1 MLIDNEEVYLPD
13 LVKEIIV
20 FHIREAFWKEGDYE
34 AMAQWASTIAE
45 NMGKN
50 TKEIN
55 YIRFMRNTRN
65 LDHLAIVEITRKLAS
80 YI

>member
-1 MLIDNEEVYLPD
+1 MLIDNQEVYLPD

-20 FHIREAFWKEGDYE
+20 FHIREAFWKEGDAE
-34 AMAQWASTIAE
+34 AMQQWISAIVE

-50 TKEIN
+50 TKETQLLK
-55 YIRFMRNTRN
+55 FMRNTRN
-65 LDHLAIVEITRKLAS
+65 LDHLAIVEITKKLAS

>member
-20 FHIREAFWKEGDYE
+20 FHIREAFWKENDHE

-50 TKEIN
+50 TKEIKFLS
-55 YIRFMRNTRN
+55 FMRNTRN